1 MNSELYL
8 KWAKQTK
15 HPPLTRTQKEF
26 AEFLIANKIDI
37 VKIGELESV
46 FKDVRNFLKLNNE

>member
-1 MNSELYL
+1 MNSETYL
-8 KWAKQTK
+8 KWAAQTK

-26 AEFLIANKIDI
+26 AEFLIEHKKEI
-37 VKIGELESV
+37 VKIGELETV